1 VSTTMADMEI
11 FNIILIAILFGV
23 GIWGLLAFKN
33 LIKKV
38 IALSILNSAVV
49 ALFIVGAAVSGDTAP
64 IMDRSKA
71 AFVDPI
77 PQALMLTAIVVGFS
91 LTAVG
96 LVFVV
101 KLFESYKSLDIDVI
115 EKAIRDA
122 DE

>member
-1 VSTTMADMEI
+1 MSTTMADMEI

>member
-1 VSTTMADMEI
+1 MADMEI